1 MPIFRTLVNALGD
14 VSSTFIEA
22 AKLSVPGATSSYSQL
37 VPLRSGHAILT
48 DWSEISE
55 TNKYAWQ
62 QGGGLSTT
70 SPLVFE
76 LGGFTPSF
84 CRLTGFTCAIDPTDG
99 HASIPAIRPRVVI
112 ARMPRISSP
121 ITSWSE
127 LVEVNDVSA
136 SVSAYN
142 AAHYISSSS
151 LNTAMSWNDG
161 YEHALIL
168 YGEGG
173 AGAIAGLTVNS
184 VVVAIA
190 PY

>member
-22 AKLSVPGATSSYSQL
+22 AKLAVPGATSSYSRL
-37 VPLRSGHAILT
+37 IPLGSGHAIST
-48 DWSEISE
+48 DWSKIDQ

-62 QGGGLSTT
+62 QSGGLSTT

-76 LGGFTPSF
+76 LGGLIPSF
-84 CRLTGFTCAIDPTDG
+84 CRLTGFTCSIDPTDG
-99 HASIPAIRPRVVI
+99 HASIPATRPRVVI

-127 LVEVNDVSA
+127 LSEVNDGAA
-136 SVSAYN
+136 SVAAYN
-142 AAHYISSSS
+142 AAHYVSSSS
-151 LNTAMSWNDG
+151 LNIAASWNEA
-161 YEHALIL
+161 YEHALII

-184 VVVAIA
+184 VVVTIA